1 MVVSIASVRS
11 LIPHKSKPVLYCY
24 PLWKRISFSVISE
37 IHIEELK
44 KHLWIETIDENALP
58 IVYLMSNPV
67 IVLHP
72 YFYPMQKY
80 ERQLAVRFQKAKAVI
95 GIDVA
100 DSDHITEY
108 AVRLTEYASA
118 MVVPSTYA
126 KNTYVSSG
134 VRKPVHVVPHGVYQY
149 WIDSPRCMPLTFK
162 PIANL
167 KERMGYKAIM
177 SWITHSPYRKG
188 LDILIQLYNRLVD
201 EYRNIMLILR
211 VGEGV
216 GYFLTKTR
224 FQRGDIKP
232 YFDGFIEEKWLSEEE
247 KMELFDI
254 ADMFVLSSRGGG
266 FEHPALEGL
275 ARLTP
280 VIASDK
286 GSWTDYLPSWS
297 LVESRR
303 SGQVLAGN
311 PIHDGYG
318 YEMIIEKAVDRAIDI
333 LNNLDEYR
341 EKTRQHV
348 THVIKPCFTWEHIG
362 KQLKDVIQKYMEG

>member
-1 MVVSIASVRS
+1 MVVSNTSIRS
-11 LIPHKSKPVLYCY
+11 LIPRKSKPVLYTY
-24 PLWKRISFSVISE
+24 PIWKRISFSIISE
-37 IHIEELK
+37 IHVEELK
-44 KHLWIETIDENALP
+44 KYLWVETIDENALP

-67 IVLHP
+67 IVIHP

-80 ERQLAVRFQKAKAVI
+80 ERQLAVRFQRARAVI

-100 DSDHITEY
+100 DSNHITPY

-118 MVVPSTYA
+118 MIVPSTYA
-126 KNTYVSSG
+126 KNAYVSSG
-134 VRKPVHVVPHGVYQY
+134 VKRPVYVVPHGVYQD
-149 WIDSPRCMPLTFK
+149 WIDSPKRNLSTFI
-162 PIANL
+162 PIVHL
-167 KERMGYKAIM
+167 KERMGYIAIM
-177 SWITHSPYRKG
+177 SWITHSGYRKG
-188 LDILIQLYNRLVD
+188 LDILLNLYNRLVE

-216 GYFLTKTR
+216 GYFLTKTD
-224 FQRGDIKP
+224 FQEGDIKP
-232 YFDGFIEEKWLSEEE
+232 YFDGFIEKVWLTEEE
-247 KMELFDI
+247 KMELFDM

-266 FEHPALEGL
+266 FEHPALEAL
-275 ARLTP
+275 TRLTP

-303 SGQVLAGN
+303 SGQVLEGN

-318 YEMIIEKAVDRAIDI
+318 SEMIIEKAVDRTINI

-341 EKTRQHV
+341 EKTRLHIA
-348 THVIKPCFTWEHIG
+348 HVIKPRFTWEHIG
-362 KQLKDVIQKYMEG
+362 KKLKDVIQKYMEG